1 MLSLTYMFGLF
12 DSKSEK
18 LTKKTHKISK
28 EIWATARKLCRKGP
42 SDFWV
47 KYLVETEMHLNEIL
61 EDLAKETDE
70 EYVQNIMDNLDKEYL
85 KSPLFI
91 SEEHWQFVDELT
103 MNYRIKNRI
112 FLTK

>member
-1 MLSLTYMFGLF
+1 MFGLF

-18 LTKKTHKISK
+18 LTKKTHKIYK

-47 KYLVETEMHLNEIL
+47 KYLVDTEIHLNEVL
-61 EDLAKETDE
+61 SDLTNETDD
-70 EYVQNIMDNLDKEYL
+70 EYVQNIINNLEKEYL

-91 SEEHWQFVDELT
+91 SEEHWEFVNELT
-103 MNYRIKNRI
+103 MNYRIQNRI
-112 FLTK
+112 PLTK

>member
-1 MLSLTYMFGLF
+1 MFGLL

-47 KYLVETEMHLNEIL
+47 KYLVETEIHLNEVL
-61 EDLAKETDE
+61 KDLTKETDD
-70 EYVQNIMDNLDKEYL
+70 EYVQNIME
-85 KSPLFI
+85 
-91 SEEHWQFVDELT
+91 QF
-103 MNYRIKNRI
+103 RKRI
-112 FLTK
+112 FKITFLYK

>member
-1 MLSLTYMFGLF
+1 MFGLL

-47 KYLVETEMHLNEIL
+47 KYLVDTEIHLNEVL
-61 EDLAKETDE
+61 SDLTNETDD
-70 EYVQNIMDNLDKEYL
+70 EYVQNIINNLEKEYL

-91 SEEHWQFVDELT
+91 SEEHWEFVNELT
-103 MNYRIKNRI
+103 FNYRIKNRI
-112 FLTK
+112 YLTK

>member
-1 MLSLTYMFGLF
+1 MFGLL
-12 DSKSEK
+12 DSKSEQ

-47 KYLVETEMHLNEIL
+47 KYLVDTEIHLNEVL
-61 EDLAKETDE
+61 KDLTKETDDQ
-70 EYVQNIMDNLDKEYL
+70 YVQNIINNLEKEYL

-91 SEEHWQFVDELT
+91 SEEHWEFVNELT
-103 MNYRIKNRI
+103 FNYRIKNRI
-112 FLTK
+112 YLTK

>member
-1 MLSLTYMFGLF
+1 MFGLL

-47 KYLVETEMHLNEIL
+47 KYLVETEIHLNEVL
-61 EDLAKETDE
+61 KDLTKETDD
-70 EYVQNIMDNLDKEYL
+70 EYVQNIMNNLEIEYL
-85 KSPLFI
+85 KSPFFI
-91 SEEHWQFVDELT
+91 SEEHWEFVNELT
-103 MNYRIKNRI
+103 MNYRIQNRI
-112 FLTK
+112 PLTK